1 MTHEK
6 NLAVLDCCKHIFCK
20 KCIMA
25 WMKRTDSCPLCKQHI
40 GIIITDITSPTHYT
54 QYLPNGKQLY
64 SHYNAKRKAM

>member
-1 MTHEK
+1 
-6 NLAVLDCCKHIFCK
+6 
-20 KCIMA
+20 MA